1 MSFSIDF
8 EMEKRVLGRT
18 GHKSTLITLGGA
30 IFIHPISH
38 EEEENY
44 INFVLDHGIN
54 RVDVAPTYGDAEVRL
69 GRWIKEYRKNLFLGC
84 KTGKRTRKETTD
96 QLHQSLKNLQ
106 TDYFDLYQLHGLD
119 DPEELKI
126 ALGEDGAIRAIL
138 DAKKNGLVKYIGIT
152 SHNPVNILEALKNFD
167 FDTVLLPVNYV
178 LHTHPE
184 PKNDY
189 EPVLAQ
195 AKKRNL
201 GVIAMKSVARGPW
214 SSDERPYN
222 TWYQPFDTQNEVDE
236 ALRFTLSQD
245 VTTAASSSDIR
256 IAKMMI
262 DAAERYTPMNG
273 KEQQELLLKA
283 ARYNPLFPRARI
295 GR

>member
-1 MSFSIDF
+1 
-8 EMEKRVLGRT
+8 MEKRILGRT

-30 IFIHPISH
+30 SLSPSDRSESNAFIKLA
-38 EEEENY
+38 
-44 INFVLDHGIN
+44 LDHGVNHI
-54 RVDVAPTYGDAEVRL
+54 DVAPSYGSGMAESIL
-69 GRWIKEYRKNLFLGC
+69 GQWVKEYRKNLFLAC
-84 KTGKRTRKETTD
+84 KTQKRTKKEAAD
-96 QLHQSLKNLQ
+96 ELSRSLKNLQ

-126 ALGEDGAIRAIL
+126 ALSGDGAVSAIL
-138 DAKKNGLVKYIGIT
+138 DAKKKGLVKYIGIT
-152 SHNPVNILEALKNFD
+152 SHNPLNILEALKSFD

-178 LHTHPE
+178 LHAHPE

-189 EPVLAQ
+189 EPVLTL
-195 AKKRNL
+195 AKERNL
-201 GVIAMKSVARGPW
+201 GVIAMKSVAKGPW
-214 SSDERPYN
+214 PSDERPYN
-222 TWYQPFDTQNEVDE
+222 TWYQPFSIQSEVDE
-236 ALRFTLSQD
+236 ALRFTLSQY

-262 DAAERYTPMNG
+262 DAAERYTPMSK

-283 ARYNPLFPRARI
+283 STYKPIFPHARI